1 MNESREELIT
11 AYIDDELSAED
22 RARVETWLAENA
34 ELRQLHDELLAL
46 RAGLQALPK
55 HTLEHDLAAAVL
67 LRAQQSDSPAEEP
80 TQADETKDASA
91 VGNAAGTI
99 IPHTAWW
106 QRGSSWRRVVWPALA
121 VAAALVVL
129 VYDARQ
135 RPAEQEVAQAPE
147 HEAASAGRP
156 PAGAAELSAPGEAS
170 LDEPSTGQASESLA
184 GRSKGPG
191 FDIKPRSPEA
201 PGNTPL
207 YGSRGMPQLKDSNGD
222 GQFAKSLPKL
232 KQSLHAVDGEAPTFV
247 YSVSPQYLES
257 KAFAKLLDAEQIDW
271 EKVTEPALAPPPAT
285 GRRRAPSDKGLSL
298 GKSEAGEPL
307 RATYLLRGSRQ
318 RINEVLGKLPLPPGQ
333 VHDTARAP
341 RRGPLEKLPI
351 DAAQSVRVTLIAPPD
366 PATAVPAAP
375 AAADR

>member
-46 RAGLQALPK
+46 RTACRRCRNTRSNTIWRRRSCCGPN
-55 HTLEHDLAAAVL
+55 
-67 LRAQQSDSPAEEP
+67 RATRQRKSPP
-80 TQADETKDASA
+80 RQTKRRTPAA

-170 LDEPSTGQASESLA
+170 LDEPSAGQASESLA

-201 PGNTPL
+201 
-207 YGSRGMPQLKDSNGD
+207 
-222 GQFAKSLPKL
+222 
-232 KQSLHAVDGEAPTFV
+232 
-247 YSVSPQYLES
+247 LE
-257 KAFAKLLDAEQIDW
+257 
-271 EKVTEPALAPPPAT
+271 T
-285 GRRRAPSDKGLSL
+285 RLSM
-298 GKSEAGEPL
+298 
-307 RATYLLRGSRQ
+307 
-318 RINEVLGKLPLPPGQ
+318 
-333 VHDTARAP
+333 ARAAC
-341 RRGPLEKLPI
+341 R
-351 DAAQSVRVTLIAPPD
+351 S
-366 PATAVPAAP
+366 
-375 AAADR
+375 